1 MQLHSMNLK
10 KTGRNDYAKYNYFE
24 LGDFMPHALQILAGL
39 SVCGYVSFTED
50 VASLKLIDTEDN
62 SEITI
67 TSPMR
72 NATLKGAHDIQCMGA
87 VQTYMRRYLWVAAL
101 EIVEHDMIDASKP
114 IDSGKQDK
122 PSKPLL
128 TPENKTRWEE
138 AKVAFKRDGN
148 LSKVLKHVD
157 MSQEHQLKLI
167 EECTKNAA

>member
-1 MQLHSMNLK
+1 MSIHKKLMEARVQLHSMNLK

-72 NATLKGAHDIQCMGA
+72 
-87 VQTYMRRYLWVAAL
+87 
-101 EIVEHDMIDASKP
+101 
-114 IDSGKQDK
+114 
-122 PSKPLL
+122 KPL
-128 TPENKTRWEE
+128 
-138 AKVAFKRDGN
+138 
-148 LSKVLKHVD
+148 
-157 MSQEHQLKLI
+157 
-167 EECTKNAA
+167 